1 MRTKKNTYSYRL
13 LAIWE
18 QKNEEEKMHDEE
30 FKEKLKKKSEE
41 ILKRIRGT
49 EKNWKVFVNGLGRV
63 KLF

>member
-30 FKEKLKKKSEE
+30 FKEKLKQKSEE

-63 KLF
+63 KSF